1 MALTHHPGL
10 QIREPKRAIGQ
21 LSLEMKNTVVQKK
34 KKKKK
39 CTESSELL
47 PVFLIY
53 FAGVPGLAKRL
64 CIKGHPQSLPPVLS
78 LDSLHSAGARLHSAA
93 PQGPS
98 GK

>member
-10 QIREPKRAIGQ
+10 QIREPMRAIGQ
-21 LSLEMKNTVVQKK
+21 LSPEIKDTVVQKK
-34 KKKKK
+34 
-39 CTESSELL
+39 CTEINELL
-47 PVFLIY
+47 PGFLIS

-64 CIKGHPQSLPPVLS
+64 CIKGHPQSLPPALS
-78 LDSLHSAGARLHSAA
+78 LDALHSAGARLHGAA